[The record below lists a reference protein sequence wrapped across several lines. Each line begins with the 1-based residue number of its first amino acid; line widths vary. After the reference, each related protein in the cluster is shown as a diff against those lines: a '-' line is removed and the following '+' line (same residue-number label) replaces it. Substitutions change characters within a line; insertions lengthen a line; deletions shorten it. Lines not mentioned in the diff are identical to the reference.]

1 MSGASTLKTPKN
13 APAAPVT
20 DARGLKL
27 DPASARRIAKAA
39 VKAGHAVPPHVEAA
53 LDAPAPP
60 VAPPA
65 TETSA

>member
-13 APAAPVT
+13 APAAPVA

-27 DPASARRIAKAA
+27 DPASARRIAKATAA
-39 VKAGHAVPPHVEAA
+39 VGHPVPPHVQAA

-60 VAPPA
+60 IAPPA
-65 TETSA
+65 TEISA